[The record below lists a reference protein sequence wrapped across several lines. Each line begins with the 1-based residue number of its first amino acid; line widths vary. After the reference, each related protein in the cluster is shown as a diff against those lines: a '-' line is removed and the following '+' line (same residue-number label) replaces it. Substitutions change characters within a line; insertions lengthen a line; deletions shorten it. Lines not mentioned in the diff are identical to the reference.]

1 MISLD
6 DNSQLKNDRKNL
18 QQEFLFPNRIGFFFK
33 SVKQVLGFRKSN
45 LKINLVYA
53 LFIFVILTYF
63 QSRTV
68 GDLKKFF
75 LTVLAKLQLRPI
87 KIELFGLVRRDLR
100 LSEERS
106 LSSSAGKMGV
116 FVFQNLW

>member
-18 QQEFLFPNRIGFFFK
+18 QQEFLFPNRIGFFK

-53 LFIFVILTYF
+53 LYIRDPNLFSKEE
-63 QSRTV
+63 SRTV
-68 GDLKKFF
+68 GDLKKVFF
-75 LTVLAKLQLRPI
+75 DRVSKASTTPHK
-87 KIELFGLVRRDLR
+87 
-100 LSEERS
+100 
-106 LSSSAGKMGV
+106 
-116 FVFQNLW
+116 N